1 MHGNP
6 SHVVLFIVAVTLIYS
21 WEHSASAPR
30 TNTRALTPQEKA
42 KAERKH
48 ERDMARIRAWLA
60 REQRRRERYRL
71 RRPARTPRSW
81 PETIRR
87 VGLVLLIAPGI
98 VLCMWA
104 AAVLGAYGVL
114 LLDRLRCR

>member
-1 MHGNP
+1 MHGNR

-21 WEHSASAPR
+21 WEHSASPPR
-30 TNTRALTPQEKA
+30 TNTRALTPEEKA

-60 REQRRRERYRL
+60 REQGRSERDRPP
-71 RRPARTPRSW
+71 RPARTPRSW
-81 PETIRR
+81 RQTIWRL
-87 VGLVLLIAPGI
+87 GLVLLIAPGI

-104 AAVLGAYGVL
+104 AAALGAL
-114 LLDRLRCR
+114 